1 MSEVLTSDLSDA
13 IDILMRDAID
23 ILMRDPN
30 PKEVTVLFLEI
41 LSKEHRTNQANTIR
55 TMIEILKEYR
65 HASYDL
71 RNESA
76 VKACEEINK
85 LNDDVGLCI
94 SYI

>member
-13 IDILMRDAID
+13 IDILMRD
-23 ILMRDPN
+23 PN
-30 PKEVTVLFLEI
+30 PKEVTELFLEI

>member
-1 MSEVLTSDLSDA
+1 MSEVLTSDLS
-13 IDILMRDAID
+13 DAID